1 MQNIKFAC
9 FDPPIRFPYSSYP
22 VPDRAVEQDDFLAAL
37 RREKHRRSP
46 VFLREQAES
55 IAAHARAG
63 RRGKQR
69 GKQEE
74 KEGWIAASPLESVRG
89 NREGEGE
96 EATGSTLNPSRITI
110 QCSQYHASSRR
121 SSASNLESRSSHVL
135 SRDLLS
141 DFVERLLASTVKKK
155 RKLANEEF

>member
-89 NREGEGE
+89 NREGKG
-96 EATGSTLNPSRITI
+96 
-110 QCSQYHASSRR
+110 RR
-121 SSASNLESRSSHVL
+121 GDRLHVES
-135 SRDLLS
+135 
-141 DFVERLLASTVKKK
+141 LADHHPVFAIP
-155 RKLANEEF
+155 RQ

>member
-135 SRDLLS
+135 SRVPSLLEIS
-141 DFVERLLASTVKKK
+141 SPISSNVSSR
-155 RKLANEEF
+155 RR